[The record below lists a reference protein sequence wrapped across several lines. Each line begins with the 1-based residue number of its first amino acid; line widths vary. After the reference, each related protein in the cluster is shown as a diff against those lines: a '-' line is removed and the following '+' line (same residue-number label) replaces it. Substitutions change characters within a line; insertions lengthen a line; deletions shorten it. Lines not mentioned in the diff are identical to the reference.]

1 MSKNV
6 KMAYR
11 GTMGM
16 NNVEIGMRIQQ
27 IRRERNIT
35 REDLA
40 GQAEV
45 STKFLYE
52 VERGKKGLSAES
64 VYKVSKALSVSCD
77 YLLKGE
83 EKQNYENL
91 GNLSK
96 KQWERLEN
104 IMKLIDEFYK
114 DL

>member
-1 MSKNV
+1 MSKWHIG
-6 KMAYR
+6 

-16 NNVEIGMRIQQ
+16 NNIEIGMRIQQ

-40 GQAEV
+40 EQAGV
-45 STKFLYE
+45 SIKFLYE
-52 VERGKKGLSAES
+52 VESGKKGLSAES
-64 VYKVSKALSVSCD
+64 IYKVSTALSVSCD

-83 EKQNYENL
+83 EKLNYDNSGIL
-91 GNLSK
+91 TR